1 MAGGVRFKFAG
12 SKVEVA
18 VGTGSAK
25 TITGVTK
32 ANPAV
37 VTATAH
43 GLASGDVVKL
53 AAIVGMTELNGQTAV
68 INVLTA
74 NTFELLGID
83 STGYGTYVSGGTAS
97 PVTFSNMCELTG
109 YNRQGGS
116 SQEIDATTICSTAAE
131 SETGLPDYG
140 TTQLDFNFA
149 PRTSVQTAIAAAY
162 QAGTMLPVRV
172 TLPNSGGYMVQLG
185 TVQQTS
191 EQASVGGLWTGSLT
205 IKNSGQRFDI
215 AAVTP

>member
-18 VGTGSAK
+18 VGTAATK
-25 TITGVTK
+25 TITGITK
-32 ANPAV
+32 ASPAV

-53 AAIVGMTELNGQTAV
+53 AAIVGMTELNGQIAV

-83 STGYGTYVSGGTAS
+83 STGYTTYVSGGTAA

-109 YNRQGGS
+109 YNRQGGTS
-116 SQEIDATTICSTAAE
+116 PEIDATTICSTAAE

-140 TTQLDFNFA
+140 TTQLDYNFA
-149 PRTSVQTAIAAAY
+149 PRTAIQIAIKAAY
-162 QAGTMLPVRV
+162 TAGDILPVRV
-172 TLPNSGGYMVQLG
+172 TLPKSGGYMVQLG

-205 IKNSGQRFDI
+205 IKNTGERFDI